1 MVWAHSTV
9 YVCEVKWHVTH
20 THTHHTH
27 HTHTFYMHTTYIKHI
42 HISHPP
48 HTFIT
53 HIHHSHHSTNIV
65 HIHPPPHTSYAS
77 HTQITHKY
85 HHTHT
90 HITHSHTHTLTH
102 THRLTLCLHFMTMPY
117 EPSPIIPRFSYFSI
131 AMAAQPH
138 PLPLTP
144 DYLGGGIRVK
154 ARMHLH
160 TASNPTLEEVKPG
173 QHV

>member
-1 MVWAHSTV
+1 
-9 YVCEVKWHVTH
+9 
-20 THTHHTH
+20 
-27 HTHTFYMHTTYIKHI
+27 MHTTYIKHI

-53 HIHHSHHSTNIV
+53 HIHHTHHTTNIV

-90 HITHSHTHTLTH
+90 HTQTHTHHTHTSHTHTRTLTH